1 MIIKINNK
9 RNEIAKEI
17 LDIFQSS
24 YAVEAEMLKVIDFP
38 PLKRTISQFL
48 NSNSEF
54 YAYYEYSWDNLTQ
67 NIAGVIEI
75 NNNQDFIH
83 IQSLVVYPKYF
94 RKGVGRKLVQFIL
107 DTYKSSIFT
116 VETGVMNIPAVELY
130 KSFNFKEKKQ
140 WDTDHGVRK
149 IRFQLLY

>member
-9 RNEIAKEI
+9 KNKIAKEI
-17 LDIFQSS
+17 RNIFQSS
-24 YAVEAEMLKVIDFP
+24 YAVEAKMLKAIDFP

-54 YAYYEYSWDNLTQ
+54 YAYYLNQ

-75 NNNQDFIH
+75 KNNQDLTH

-94 RKGVGRKLVQFIL
+94 RKGIGRKLVQFIL

-116 VETGVMNIPAVELY
+116 VETGVENIPAVELY
-130 KSFNFKEKKQ
+130 KSFDFKEKKQ
-140 WDTDHGVRK
+140 WDTDHGVIKVRFKK
-149 IRFQLLY
+149 II